1 MSGFLTKTAAAR
13 LAGLIAAALAASAA
27 GAAAQGVI
35 SFPPS
40 RSLSDIAAWL
50 ARDTP
55 LTPAQVVDVSPAA
68 VTAITSATPMGET
81 RGFRASIS
89 SEAVDPQMLAHDGIA
104 SWTIPVEV
112 DCGERRVRL
121 GAMTG
126 YRGRDLQSDPRI
138 VREAD
143 TAWVNPTPSAP
154 LGAVIRALCDRNFQ
168 RPLAGPFKVGAK
180 GRAAPKPPREGKPME
195 VVANP
200 TPKRASATP
209 APTTA
214 DASGAPLASPA
225 PAPTH
230 TPTATASA
238 APQTRPPQPPTREA
252 ATPAPAKTPSPPKS
266 IPIPGVAATSEPP
279 AEKPLEKPR
288 PKLKPPA
295 GGGPVSVQIGASPNV
310 KDTQTVIER
319 FRKKFG
325 GELGGLTTS
334 VATVQ
339 ADGKTL
345 NRALVTGF
353 KTTIEATRY
362 CEALN
367 AQGQPCFVRR

>member
-1 MSGFLTKTAAAR
+1 MSGLLTKTAAAR
-13 LAGLIAAALAASAA
+13 LAGLIAAAIAASATVA
-27 GAAAQGVI
+27 TAQGVI
-35 SFPPS
+35 TFPPS

-50 ARDTP
+50 SRDTP
-55 LTPAQVVDVSPAA
+55 LTPAQIVDVSPAA
-68 VTAITSATPMGET
+68 VTAITSATPMGAT

-89 SEAVDPQMLAHDGIA
+89 SEAVDPRMLAHDGIA

-112 DCGERRVRL
+112 DCGERRLRL
-121 GAMTG
+121 GTMTG
-126 YRGRDLQSDPRI
+126 YRGRDLQSDPRT

-154 LGAVIRALCDRNFQ
+154 LGAVIRALCDRGFQ
-168 RPLAGPFKVGAK
+168 RPLAALKGGGK
-180 GRAAPKPPREGKPME
+180 GRPAPKPPHEGKPME

-209 APTTA
+209 AEPTPTPTPA
-214 DASGAPLASPA
+214 KDAGAAPLATSPREAAAAPA
-225 PAPTH
+225 PAA
-230 TPTATASA
+230 TPAQTASA
-238 APQTRPPQPPTREA
+238 AP
-252 ATPAPAKTPSPPKS
+252 PAPSQAKTPSPPKS
-266 IPIPGVAATSEPP
+266 IPIPGATPEPA
-279 AEKPLEKPR
+279 AEKPK

-295 GGGPVSVQIGASPNV
+295 GGGAFSVQIGVSPNL
-310 KDTQTVIER
+310 KEAQTVLDR

-367 AQGQPCFVRR
+367 AEGQPCFVRR

>member
-1 MSGFLTKTAAAR
+1 
-13 LAGLIAAALAASAA
+13 
-27 GAAAQGVI
+27 
-35 SFPPS
+35 
-40 RSLSDIAAWL
+40 
-50 ARDTP
+50 
-55 LTPAQVVDVSPAA
+55 
-68 VTAITSATPMGET
+68 MGET

-126 YRGRDLQSDPRI
+126 YRSRDLRSEPRI

-154 LGAVIRALCDRNFQ
+154 LGAVIRALCDRGFQ
-168 RPLAGPFKVGAK
+168 RPLAGPLKDGGKA
-180 GRAAPKPPREGKPME
+180 RPAHKPPREGKPME
-195 VVANP
+195 VVATP
-200 TPKRASATP
+200 TPKRASATRAP
-209 APTTA
+209 AA
-214 DASGAPLASPA
+214 AESGGAPLATSPREAAAGPTPAA
-225 PAPTH
+225 PPAAAKTQ
-230 TPTATASA
+230 TASA
-238 APQTRPPQPPTREA
+238 APQAPPPQASAPA
-252 ATPAPAKTPSPPKS
+252 ATTPSQPKTPSPPKS
-266 IPIPGVAATSEPP
+266 IPIPGATPEAA
-279 AEKPLEKPR
+279 AEKPK

-310 KDTQTVIER
+310 KDTQTVLER

-367 AQGQPCFVRR
+367 AQDQPCFVRR